1 MTWPALLPG
10 AALRA
15 MRTAVGR
22 RALHL
27 AFLVGAVLVLGVLC
41 GERAQ
46 AADGGGPVSTP
57 FASPV
62 AGAVVSV
69 SGSVGERVVTPVA
82 DRLDGVAADLTEV
95 PVKAL
100 PVPSPPSR
108 PQAPALP
115 TLPGLTR
122 PAPLPEPPGL
132 PEVPVE
138 PRLPRLPAVP
148 PDAPNVQDAQEAP
161 EAPGPL
167 PAPFAQSEAPAP
179 PATDASAPTARPE
192 APEAAE
198 HGPHAGGADAGLAVD
213 PLPHDDAEHRATPPA
228 PPTDP
233 APAPHTPGGGPDGTT
248 GHRSAA
254 DHGTPRHGDADA
266 VTPGHRLR
274 VRFVPGATVSTEAAE
289 TEDRYRDVPVSPA

>member
-1 MTWPALLPG
+1 MTWSALLPG

-15 MRTAVGR
+15 MRTAAGR

-82 DRLDGVAADLTEV
+82 DRLGGVAADLTEV
-95 PVKAL
+95 PAKVL

-148 PDAPNVQDAQEAP
+148 PDAPNVQGAP
-161 EAPGPL
+161 DTPGTL
-167 PAPFAQSEAPAP
+167 PAPFTQSEAPAP
-179 PATDASAPTARPE
+179 PATDASGPTTRPE
-192 APEAAE
+192 VPETAT
-198 HGPHAGGADAGLAVD
+198 HGPDAGGTGTGLAVD
-213 PLPHDDAEHRATPPA
+213 PLPYDDTEHRATPPA

-233 APAPHTPGGGPDGTT
+233 APTPHAPGGSPDGTT

-254 DHGTPRHGDADA
+254 DHTTPRHGDAHA

-274 VRFVPGATVSTEAAE
+274 VRLVPGATASTEAAE
-289 TEDRYRDVPVSPA
+289 LRDRYRDVPVSPA